1 MTRTL
6 RLLVSLLLMSSLAGC
21 FTQSRTSN
29 CLTCSGRVIDLS
41 SQVPYVPYNPKSIET
56 LAAAMRRRP
65 AEVSPLTP
73 ISSTEPRAEKN
84 LLAISGGGMYGAFS
98 VGVLKGWS
106 DAGTR
111 PDFDVV
117 TGVSTGALISSYAF
131 LGPQYDDRLVQ
142 FYTQVKSK
150 DIFRKRSRLALL
162 WSDSYATSDPLKK
175 LIDATVDLNLL
186 QAVAARHAQGK
197 RLFVATTN
205 LDTRR
210 SVVWD
215 MGAIASRGDAA
226 ALDLYRKV
234 LLASASVPGFFPPV
248 EIEIEVD
255 GRKFTELHVDG
266 GVTTEVF
273 ILPGECQLDVDEIE
287 KGKRPLAGYNLYV
300 ITSGKYYADPQCV
313 DRSLSGIATGTV
325 AALLYAKTRDDLLRL
340 YTICLVSGMKF
351 HVTAVPQELST
362 STDSL
367 NFDPVEMKKLLDAG
381 YAIGRSPNPWRF
393 LPPGTDPEE
402 QTLPRTGTRFATP
415 K

>member
-1 MTRTL
+1 MTRSL
-6 RLLVSLLLMSSLAGC
+6 RSIVLLLLVSVTLGC
-21 FTQSRTSN
+21 VTHPRTSN
-29 CLTCSGRVIDLS
+29 CVTCSGRVIDLN
-41 SQVPYVPYNPKSIET
+41 SQVPYVPYDPKAIEL
-56 LAAAMRRRP
+56 LAATVQKGTG
-65 AEVSPLTP
+65 EVTP
-73 ISSTEPRAEKN
+73 VGSVEPRSGKN

-111 PDFDVV
+111 PEFEVV

-150 DIFRKRSRLALL
+150 DIFRERSRIALL
-162 WSDSYATSDPLKK
+162 WSDSYATSEPLKK

-186 QAVAARHAQGK
+186 QAVAAKHAEGK

-226 ALDLYRKV
+226 ALQLYRKV

-273 ILPGECQLDVDEIE
+273 IVPGACQLDPEEIK
-287 KGKRPLAGYNLYV
+287 KGKPPLAGYNLYV
-300 ITSGKYYADPQCV
+300 LTSGKYYADPQCV
-313 DRSLSGIATGTV
+313 DRSLSGIASGTV

-340 YTICLVSGMKF
+340 YTICLVTGMKF
-351 HVTAVPQELST
+351 HVTAVPQDLVT

-367 NFDPVEMKKLLDAG
+367 DFNPVEMKKLLDAG
-381 YAIGRSPNPWRF
+381 YLLGRSPTPWRY